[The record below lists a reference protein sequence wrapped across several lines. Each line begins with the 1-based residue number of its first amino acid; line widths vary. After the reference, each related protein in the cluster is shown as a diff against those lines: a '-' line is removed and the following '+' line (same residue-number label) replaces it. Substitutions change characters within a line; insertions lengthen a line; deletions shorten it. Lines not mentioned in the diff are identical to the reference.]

1 MMLKYNEPGDLVFV
15 ELRDFDLQLT
25 GPQREWLWAF
35 IPKTI
40 DELNDRKAKS
50 KLLCTITP
58 VDTDL
63 SFAAFWDLYDYKL
76 GNKIR
81 AEKHWNALDDA
92 TRALAMKKVKEYNY
106 WQAHQTSSKV
116 FAERWLA
123 QKRYE
128 NEYRV

>member
-1 MMLKYNEPGDLVFV
+1 MMLKYNERGDLVLV

-35 IPKTI
+35 IPKTTN
-40 DELNDRKAKS
+40 ELNDRKTKS

-58 VDTDL
+58 VETDL
-63 SFAAFWDLYDYKL
+63 SFEAFWDLYDYKV
-76 GNKIR
+76 GNKDR
-81 AEKHWNALDDA
+81 ARKHWNALDDA
-92 TRALAMKKVKEYNY
+92 TKALAMKKVKEYKFY
-106 WQAHQTSSKV
+106 MAHQTHGII
-116 FAERWLA
+116 FAERWLS